1 MKQVRGRAHLTLAT
15 ENTSRASTSREVIG
29 IDSLNQQQSTVAKH
43 LITRANCKGIL
54 VGALVG
60 EEGWDTRP
68 LVLINGKLCILRF
81 SDPGASLDRNKMNYI
96 RSLYAQLG
104 ANKEIARSA
113 IAVGQSD
120 GQIWTIRKF
129 HQNTFA
135 KLDTSAA
142 SINSIHPVNQAQK
155 IIETISGLQSNGIVH
170 GHICLANIGTD
181 EETPALLDFGFGC
194 IDSNH
199 ADLAPEIRAGLP
211 PSMASDI
218 YGLGKILETLL
229 KGDTNLE
236 IQSLIKSMVSVDPSA
251 RPRLD
256 DVKKAF
262 LVKQPVAKPI
272 ANAAASMK
280 SGQVLGK
287 ITNTPPQPVEPQ
299 KEKPIKAPEIPQ
311 IKEVDVS
318 IKSAEKTVERSEA
331 RLTTEMKIT
340 ATAEE
345 KSAVIEKAP
354 SVAVEAPAVNKPLGP
369 PRARQLTTLMPA
381 AKPTPVASTNMLTA
395 TPMPH
400 AAPAKR
406 RARTQDVDHSEVEE
420 MPTQADNPSAT
431 LQIVNAMGFLA
442 WSLILISIFSAA
454 GYFVFKAISDQ
465 TPKVDYAAYW
475 ESGQTKLQGEV
486 IEAAVLRNSK
496 SARNAILS
504 QIEKKVEVPK
514 VRNDLLKVGFSKLWA
529 AEYTPADKKILFALS
544 VENPNP
550 AVLKALPAISNA
562 HSGVILALASQL
574 NNTKE
579 SAVSAL
585 PIEAYSKLPR
595 PFDMAFTS
603 LGVFGVK
610 KVGEPSA
617 LGLARIISG
626 NLSEASLKLFIDEDG
641 VGKVGILKIMA
652 DELGDD
658 YAKRVIKLNQSL
670 GENGLPELSWFNE
683 SENVDWNSVSASTR
697 LSLASGLSE
706 FKDLS
711 IEHKIDLLS
720 SPITS
725 LREAVSEIII
735 ASLGDNLQ
743 PVIKTLLSADNG
755 LRRDQMVTL
764 VSTLSYQGENSKK
777 FTMEW
782 FKTSPDPQTVLNLLM
797 ARNSKELSDF
807 FNLQAARYL
816 ANKKWEASFDTLKQL
831 SVHYEPVARA
841 LGYARL
847 DPKRRDHLLFLRK
860 MSNVEPVNSIRQGI
874 ITKIKPFESKSSVS
888 VHTIEE

>member
-1 MKQVRGRAHLTLAT
+1 MKQARGRAHLTLAT

-29 IDSLNQQQSTVAKH
+29 IDSLNPQQTTVAKH
-43 LITRANCKGIL
+43 LITRANCQGVL

-104 ANKEIARSA
+104 ANKELARSA

-155 IIETISGLQSNGIVH
+155 IIELISALQSNGIVH

-199 ADLAPEIRAGLP
+199 ADLAPEIKAGLP

-229 KGDTNLE
+229 KGDSNLE
-236 IQSLIKSMVSVDPSA
+236 IQNLIKSMLAVDPSA
-251 RPRLD
+251 RPRLEE
-256 DVKKAF
+256 VKKAF
-262 LVKQPVAKPI
+262 LVKQQITKPMPHS
-272 ANAAASMK
+272 APSMK

-287 ITNTPPQPVEPQ
+287 IANTTP
-299 KEKPIKAPEIPQ
+299 KPIDPPK
-311 IKEVDVS
+311 
-318 IKSAEKTVERSEA
+318 EKTV
-331 RLTTEMKIT
+331 KIPEPPPVAANEPSIKVPENT
-340 ATAEE
+340 AVRMTAEITVERPVNE
-345 KSAVIEKAP
+345 KPEIANPAP
-354 SVAVEAPAVNKPLGP
+354 TISVEPPAPNKQLGP
-369 PRARQLTTLMPA
+369 PRARQLTTMMA
-381 AKPTPVASTNMLTA
+381 SAKPAPVAVTTNLTA
-395 TPMPH
+395 TPMPY
-400 AAPAKR
+400 AAPSKR
-406 RARTQDVDHSEVEE
+406 RARAQETVYEETPEVQHSSQE
-420 MPTQADNPSAT
+420 PNSA
-431 LQIVNAMGFLA
+431 LRFVNAMGILA
-442 WSLILISIFSAA
+442 WSLIVISMFSGA
-454 GYFVFKAISDQ
+454 GYFIFKKLAHQ
-465 TPKVDYAAYW
+465 NPKIDYAAYW

-496 SARNAILS
+496 SAKDAILS
-504 QIEKKVEVPK
+504 QVEKKNEIPK
-514 VRNDLLKVGFSKLWA
+514 VRNDLLKIGFSKLWA

-544 VENPNP
+544 VESPNP
-550 AVLKALPAISNA
+550 SVLKALPAIADA

-579 SAVSAL
+579 SAVGAL
-585 PIEAYSKLPR
+585 PIEAYSKLPP
-595 PFDMAFTS
+595 PFDMAFKS
-603 LGVFGVK
+603 LGAFGIK
-610 KVGEPSA
+610 NVGEPAA

-626 NLSEASLKLFIDEDG
+626 NISESSLQLFIDQDG
-641 VGKVGILKIMA
+641 VGKVAIIKIMA
-652 DELGDD
+652 DELGEDF
-658 YAKRVIKLNQSL
+658 AKRVVKLNQSL
-670 GENGLPELSWFNE
+670 GENGFPELSWFNE
-683 SENVDWNSVSASTR
+683 SNTIDWSSVSAITK
-697 LSLASGLSE
+697 LSLASGLTD
-706 FKDLS
+706 FAGLS
-711 IEHKIDLLS
+711 IEHKMDLLS

-725 LREAVSEIII
+725 TREAVAEVLIS
-735 ASLGDNLQ
+735 SLGESLQ
-743 PVIKTLLSADNG
+743 PVLKTLLSADNG

-764 VSTLSYQGENSKK
+764 ISALSYQGENSKK

-816 ANKKWEASFDTLKQL
+816 ADKKWNASFNNLKQL

-847 DPKRRDHLLFLRK
+847 DPKKREHLLFLRK

-888 VHTIEE
+888 VHPIEE